1 MILRGAKVSE
11 RAVRVVADTRRLE
24 APPSSSGTSPSVPVA
39 QVVVE
44 DRPKLDSALVRK
56 WLAEQGDALR
66 REVAL
71 ELAPEIA
78 AEYAASRTQGWK
90 EGRDEAAAKAGAER
104 EAQAATIAQLSVE
117 LRSVAERHAAALAA
131 SCAEIVLEV
140 LKKIAGPALATPEAV
155 QGAVAQILRRVKD
168 ATEVVIR
175 VRPGELKTLE
185 LARPALVQALGDAD
199 VSLVADQRV
208 QLGGCIVESKLGTLD
223 GRLEV
228 QLAELCETIRSAKA
242 EGAKP

>member
-11 RAVRVVADTRRLE
+11 RAVRVVADTRLD
-24 APPSSSGTSPSVPVA
+24 APLLGSGTSPSAPVA
-39 QVVVE
+39 QAAVE
-44 DRPKLDSALVRK
+44 ARPRIDSALVRA
-56 WLAEQGDALR
+56 WLAEQSDALR

-78 AEYAASRTQGWK
+78 AEYAASRTQGWQ
-90 EGRDEAAAKAGAER
+90 EGRDEAKAKAGAER
-104 EAQAATIAQLSVE
+104 EAQAATITQLAME
-117 LRSVAERHAAALAA
+117 LRSVEERHAAALAA

-155 QGAVAQILRRVKD
+155 EGAVTQILQRVKD

-175 VRPGELKTLE
+175 VRPAELETLE
-185 LARPALVQALGDAD
+185 LARPALVQALGDAR